1 MGVSTLPDQAA
12 RRRERMALRNAAAI
26 ERYQDMGLITAGGGT
41 APVIELDHNPYRRR
55 EGTIT
60 LQSRIALSAQV
71 IAWLWDMADTRGL
84 TLADMAALIL
94 TQEFGK
100 DNI

>member
-1 MGVSTLPDQAA
+1 MGVLTLPDQAT
-12 RRRERMALRNAAAI
+12 RHRERMALRNAAAI
-26 ERYQDMGLITAGGGT
+26 ERYQDMGLITAGGDA

-71 IAWLWDMADTRGL
+71 IAWLWDMADTQGL

-94 TQEFGK
+94 TQEFEK
-100 DNI
+100 DNM